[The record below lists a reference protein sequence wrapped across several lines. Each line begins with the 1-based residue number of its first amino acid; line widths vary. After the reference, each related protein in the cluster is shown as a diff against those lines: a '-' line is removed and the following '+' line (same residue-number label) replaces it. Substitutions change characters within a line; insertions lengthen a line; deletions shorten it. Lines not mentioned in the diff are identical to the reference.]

1 MVPTLLLL
9 TLLLLTLLLLTL
21 LLLTLLLLTLLL
33 LTLSSSPGWASA
45 DFPARV
51 TAHHTGTAGEPR
63 TTILVK
69 FSAQVMARE
78 ASL

>member
-1 MVPTLLLL
+1 MVL
-9 TLLLLTLLLLTL
+9 TLLLLTLLMLTL
-21 LLLTLLLLTLLL
+21 LLITP
-33 LTLSSSPGWASA
+33 SSSRGWTAA